1 MLIDEDEIATPS
13 GEACKRRMLGIGVG
27 GDLETTRI
35 VDGVVKGSIALLKK
49 AEVAS
54 QPRLTQ

>member
-1 MLIDEDEIATPS
+1 
-13 GEACKRRMLGIGVG
+13 MLGIGVG
-27 GDLETTRI
+27 GDLETTHI

-54 QPRLTQ
+54 QPRLTL